1 MQDIW
6 GMQKWWWFGFISFKE
21 IMRWQLP
28 IRDMRFYMKIMDL
41 LFQEKVI
48 GYVDTIS
55 KEDFWIYGK
64 STSNEST
71 YNYMNFFRAI
81 ICEE

>member
-1 MQDIW
+1 
-6 GMQKWWWFGFISFKE
+6 
-21 IMRWQLP
+21 
-28 IRDMRFYMKIMDL
+28 MKIMDL